1 MKQDYKEAKFLR
13 FYYGECDILDRLE
26 IENELETN
34 VRANHQYATFY
45 AGLLD
50 NLKTLSP
57 KQSSIDKILAYARS

>member
-13 FYYGECDILDRLE
+13 FYYGECDITDRLE

-34 VRANHQYATFY
+34 VRANHQYAAFY
-45 AGLLD
+45 TDLLD

-57 KQSSIDKILAYARS
+57 RQSSVDKILAYARS